1 MNASGGTL
9 YAVSELTNLGCY
21 AIKLAKDAH
30 QREEPH
36 RALRR

>member
-1 MNASGGTL
+1 MVNA
-9 YAVSELTNLGCY
+9 TNVYGCY